1 MFYSQFLLSK
11 KGALRTIWFAAHF
24 HKRLKKDQVQQTNIP
39 SSVDKILKDGAP
51 VVTYRILGP
60 LLLGVV
66 RIYSKK
72 VEYLLHDCNHFLVKL
87 GDFATHKRSTS
98 KLSALRIEGLRAP
111 NCFIKRPKKFELDT
125 FELEVLEDQNA
136 SSGHVASRE
145 EIMLSD
151 AWRSEQTRLGLSSKY
166 EEDVSRSESL
176 TTDHTP
182 VRDVCSPHLMDK
194 DVHFRPSLGSGH
206 LAALWH
212 LNGTRFSLEERFEPM
227 TFGDLDFQMTSDKT
241 ADHQTDEQMKESNA
255 GNLVNEEHLS
265 SLEEHAEP
273 MITVNAEAGTNISQQ
288 SEKIRQPIGLLKH
301 PDTGGDVDDEGPAGV
316 GESFSV
322 EKQQKKNAEASSSRN
337 GKDRTEHDRS
347 LCIDVHPDIK
357 LSGSTSPDFISVR
370 TPATKER
377 TRISRKRRCIFDD
390 SIVISNEV
398 YKRWIGDAN
407 DLVCK
412 RRKAPHTSYLAR
424 KVHKISSLPQSF
436 EEPLIP
442 CGDSIDIISAICK
455 IRSTRDGPAETVE
468 VPPHEEIPGS
478 PNTLRYGEQ
487 MPVASATSLREDIPT
502 GPLSS
507 LREDIPE
514 SPGKLRCEEQIPIAP
529 AAPLHVGIPESPKTL
544 RYDGEQTPIA
554 PATPVTGSSSLRFH
568 DMQGISRSHNE
579 PASSTES
586 TKEGAPQMEV
596 QELEMDLMDEEINS
610 SEGDTSEKYNF
621 SLRTRK
627 VARFLLENF
636 LARKGKEKVE
646 VVNLSSLLKGKTK
659 KQSSRVFYEILVL
672 KSGGWID
679 VRQDDAYS
687 SILLRELPRLKQT
700 FEAGGIHSKS

>member
-60 LLLGVV
+60 LLLGV
-66 RIYSKK
+66 
-72 VEYLLHDCNHFLVKL
+72 
-87 GDFATHKRSTS
+87 RSTS

-111 NCFIKRPKKFELDT
+111 NCSIKLPKKFELDT

-151 AWRSEQTRLGLSSKY
+151 AWRSEQTRFGLSSKY

-377 TRISRKRRCIFDD
+377 TRISRKRRCIFDE

-398 YKRWIGDAN
+398 YKGWIGDTN

-442 CGDSIDIISAICK
+442 CGDPINIISAICK
-455 IRSTRDGPAETVE
+455 IRSTRDGPAETVD
-468 VPPHEEIPGS
+468 VPSHEEIPGS

-487 MPVASATSLREDIPT
+487 MPVASATSLREDIRI

-514 SPGKLRCEEQIPIAP
+514 SPGELRCEEQIPIAP

-586 TKEGAPQMEV
+586 TKGAPQMED

-627 VARFLLENF
+627 VARFLLGNF

-687 SILLRELPRLKQT
+687 SILVRELPRLKQT
-700 FEAGGIHSKS
+700 FEAEGIHSKS

>member
-1 MFYSQFLLSK
+1 FCFCLIYCFCFFS
-11 KGALRTIWFAAHF
+11 
-24 HKRLKKDQVQQTNIP
+24 
-39 SSVDKILKDGAP
+39 DKILKDGAP

-111 NCFIKRPKKFELDT
+111 NCSIKRPKKFELDT

-151 AWRSEQTRLGLSSKY
+151 AWRSEQTRFGLSSKY

-206 LAALWH
+206 SAALWH

-255 GNLVNEEHLS
+255 GNLVNEEHFFEKRS

-273 MITVNAEAGTNISQQ
+273 MIIVDTEAGTNISQQ

-301 PDTGGDVDDEGPAGV
+301 PDTGGDLDDEGPAGV

-322 EKQQKKNAEASSSRN
+322 EKQQKKNAEASSSRK

-347 LCIDVHPDIK
+347 TLSFN
-357 LSGSTSPDFISVR
+357 SGSTSPDFISVR

-377 TRISRKRRCIFDD
+377 TRISRKRRCIFDE
-390 SIVISNEV
+390 SIVIPNKV

-487 MPVASATSLREDIPT
+487 IPGSSATSMQEDIPIA
-502 GPLSS
+502 PLSS

-529 AAPLHVGIPESPKTL
+529 APPLHVGIPESPNTL

-586 TKEGAPQMEV
+586 TKEGAPQMED

-610 SEGDTSEKYNF
+610 SEGDISEKYKF

-636 LARKGKEKVE
+636 LSRKGKEKVE
-646 VVNLSSLLKGKTK
+646 VVNLSSLLQGKTK
-659 KQSSRVFYEILVL
+659 KQSSRAFYEILVL

-700 FEAGGIHSKS
+700 FEAKGIHSKS